1 MREKTAKKSLRIELA
16 AIMAIVQDHGIEAL
30 LDDLIACWAGWE
42 DSSFYVDLLAP
53 AIVRRDDAFRLLP
66 AEEQAALRLQQRL
79 TLDEWVNLPSLL
91 KQRMDQLKTDKE
103 QKERE
108 RRDRPR
114 LLREQREMEER
125 EAQAREDLKA
135 SRALEALQRK
145 NEMKKRAHE
154 VRSRMMAVLT
164 SDFLGVDQAHA
175 EDSDSEFLTI
185 QELITLKRDFVVDW
199 AKRELN
205 LTLDEEQALAVA
217 TFGGDVLVTARAGSG
232 KTRVLVTR
240 AIFLIRHCRLNPNEL
255 LLLAFNRKAAEEMQ
269 SRISE
274 SVPGAVPHVMTFHAL
289 AYGLVNPEEELVY
302 DNIETNSE
310 ARSRVV
316 QNIVDECIVD
326 PNFGPRIREVM
337 LEHFRTDWET
347 IAAGGFDL
355 SMSDY
360 IRNRRA
366 LTSETLNG
374 EYVKSYGEK
383 LIANTLF
390 ENGIEYRYE
399 RNIRWDGHNYRP
411 DFSIV
416 TGEDTGVIIEYFGM
430 MGDPDY
436 DDQAQAKREFWQAR
450 LGWTLIELTRANIN
464 LPLASFNDNLLTA
477 LAECGISAKPLTEE
491 EIWSTIKNRAIDRF
505 TGALATFVSRCRK
518 QGLNETSLSELKN
531 SHVTLTN
538 FEATFL
544 DIGCSVYRSYLGRLQ
559 ETGQEDFDGLMWR
572 AIDSLNHGQTRF
584 ARKQGR
590 EVGDLKRIRHVLID
604 EFQDFS
610 QMFYKIAMGV
620 RISSP
625 SVQFFCVGDDWQA
638 INAFAGSERRFFF
651 DFDRY
656 FNNTL
661 ALDVKRNYRSPKSVV
676 DTGNSLMAHQG
687 PQAIANQKEP
697 GVVLSCDLGAFV
709 ATATEEAR
717 HQGDIITPAVLRLI
731 HRCLQRG
738 EDVVLLA
745 RRNHVPGYV
754 RYDERLPQMQA
765 GLERFLANIKSYFPL
780 EDHHRISIST
790 THKYKGLE
798 KAAVV
803 VVDAKAGSYPLIHPS
818 WIFMRIFGDTVEKLE
833 ADERRLFY
841 VALTR
846 ATKVLLLLTDSMAES
861 PFLTEIRARTTL
873 KTLDWSNLSPVSS
886 LDSPRLEIRI
896 FNGYEVR
903 ETLKQQGYRYNAQIK
918 TWYRTVDAETFE
930 SATIKNQVWFVPS
943 VRVEIFNEEGLLVDN
958 LQA

>member
-1 MREKTAKKSLRIELA
+1 MELA
-16 AIMAIVQDHGIEAL
+16 AIMAIVQDHGIETL

-42 DSSFYVDLLAP
+42 DRSFYVDQLAP
-53 AIVRRDDAFRLLP
+53 AIVRHDDALRLLP
-66 AEEQAALRLQQRL
+66 AEERASLKLQQRL
-79 TLDEWVNLPSLL
+79 TLDQWANLPSLL

-103 QKERE
+103 QK
-108 RRDRPR
+108 
-114 LLREQREMEER
+114 
-125 EAQAREDLKA
+125 A

-145 NEMKKRAHE
+145 NELLKRARE
-154 VRSRMMAVLT
+154 VRSRMTAALT

-175 EDSDSEFLTI
+175 EDPDSKFLTI
-185 QELITLKRDFVVDW
+185 QELTTLKRDFVVDW

-205 LTLDEEQALAVA
+205 LNLDAEQALAVA

-240 AIFLIRHCRLNPNEL
+240 AIFLMRHCRVNPSEL

-274 SVPGAVPHVMTFHAL
+274 SVPGAAPHIMTFHAL

-302 DNIETNSE
+302 DNIDTNSE

-326 PNFGPRIREVM
+326 TNFGPRIREVM

-355 SMSDY
+355 SITDF

-366 LTSETLNG
+366 LPSETLNG

-399 RNIRWDGHNYRP
+399 RNFRWDGLNYRP
-411 DFSIV
+411 DFSIA
-416 TGEDTGVIIEYFGM
+416 TGEDRGVVIEYFGM
-430 MGDPDY
+430 AGDPDY

-450 LGWTLIELTRANIN
+450 SGWTLIELTRADIK
-464 LPLASFNDNLLTA
+464 LPPASFNDNLLAA
-477 LAECGISAKPLTEE
+477 LAEFGICAEPLTEE
-491 EIWSTIKNRAIDRF
+491 EIWSTIKTRAIDRF

-518 QGLNETSLSELKN
+518 QGHNETSLSDLKS
-531 SHVTLTN
+531 SHMTLTN

-544 DIGCSVYRSYLGRLQ
+544 DIGYSVYRSYLGRLQ

-572 AIDSLNHGQTRF
+572 AVESLNHGQARF
-584 ARKQGR
+584 ARNQRK
-590 EVGDLKRIRHVLID
+590 EVGDLKRIRHVLVD

-638 INAFAGSERRFFF
+638 INAFAGSERRFFS

-656 FNNTL
+656 FHNTL
-661 ALDVKRNYRSPKSVV
+661 ALEVKRNYRSPKSVV
-676 DTGNSLMAHQG
+676 DIGNSLMAHQG
-687 PQAIANQKEP
+687 SPAIANQADP
-697 GVVLSCDLGAFV
+697 GVVLACDLGAFV
-709 ATATEEAR
+709 PTATEEAR

-731 HRCLQRG
+731 RRCLDRG

-754 RYDERLPQMQA
+754 RYDEHLPQMQA
-765 GLERFLANIKSYFPL
+765 GLERFLANIKSYLPP

-790 THKYKGLE
+790 THRYKGLE

-846 ATKVLLLLTDSMAES
+846 STKVLLLLTDSIAES
-861 PFLTEIRARTTL
+861 PFLTEIRAGTTL
-873 KTLDWSNLSPVSS
+873 KTLDWSTLPVVSS
-886 LDSPRLEIRI
+886 LDSPRLEIRV
-896 FNGYEVR
+896 FNGYEIR
-903 ETLKQQGYRYNAQIK
+903 DTLKQQGYRFNSQNK
-918 TWYRTVDAETFE
+918 TWYRTVKAETFNT
-930 SATIKNQVWFVPS
+930 AMIQNQVWFVPS
-943 VRVEIFNEEGLLVDN
+943 VRVEIVNEGGLVVEGL
-958 LQA
+958 QA